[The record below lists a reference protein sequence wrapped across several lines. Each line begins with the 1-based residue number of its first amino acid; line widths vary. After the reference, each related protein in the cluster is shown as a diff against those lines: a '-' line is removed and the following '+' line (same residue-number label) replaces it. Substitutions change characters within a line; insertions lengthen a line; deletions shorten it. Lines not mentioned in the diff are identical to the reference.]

1 MRVGFEDARPTI
13 ASPAAAAM
21 TDAADLAPDA
31 FPPDDASGLSDAELR
46 ALLARAK
53 EANDEPLRRLI
64 ASYLILRRLAADMV
78 TLIET
83 REGSITVVRTP
94 LFSRIK
100 NITKRSRE

>member
-1 MRVGFEDARPTI
+1 MTEPT
-13 ASPAAAAM
+13 
-21 TDAADLAPDA
+21 DLAPDD

-53 EANDEPLRRLI
+53 ETHDEPLRRLI
-64 ASYLILRRLAADMV
+64 ASYLILRRLAADMI
-78 TLIET
+78 TLIEA

-100 NITKRSRE
+100 HIVRRSRE